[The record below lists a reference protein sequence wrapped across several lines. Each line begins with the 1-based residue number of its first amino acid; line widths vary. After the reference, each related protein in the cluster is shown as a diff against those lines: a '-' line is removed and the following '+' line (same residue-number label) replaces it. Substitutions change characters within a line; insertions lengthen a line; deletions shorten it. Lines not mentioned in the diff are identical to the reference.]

1 MSTVGTPSGV
11 GRSTCN
17 VVDAVKG
24 VPNEAKYISLRIA
37 GLDIPV
43 KNAHDILT
51 WICKKMTLHRTKQFQ
66 TQIRARRT
74 SWLKSDGY
82 GMARPCKIAYNC
94 FVDLDGSDRTALL
107 RASLIVKWL
116 SWPSNDAVITYER
129 ASANAGNSATLP
141 MNKAVI
147 PSNPSI
153 EIAHPRNT
161 VDSGDSKII
170 TDATRGGMELSASTN
185 DNVKRFSYKY
195 DNVEAITGAKPI
207 SLIFKGKEYPLDGKW
222 LNLPEKIC
230 MALETLWP
238 CKLHDIVGRGNVP
251 NMALNPTRLRKG
263 KFVKGAGV
271 WYEAN
276 CASREFVQQTRRLCK
291 LFGIGLESVLI
302 TYTKPGQRQNG
313 QDNNSSSA
321 IAAEDVSN
329 SKKIGV
335 YVKQHI
341 YAALAEDRI
350 PDDDF
355 VKLLTVDGTK
365 ELLGTTLSACP
376 LFAYSPMIGSDG
388 RGHNSWG
395 DPAVRRGKRIFV
407 NSQWYERHWDKAMRL
422 LSRWENKPLQPATTR
437 ATVPSHSYESQLAE
451 LLEAEFAN
459 GIRPSS
465 IIDRNKIRKLYRQYH
480 GMDLPEDFDFNAVL
494 PRVGVVHDGKVF
506 PRPSSKGGGWR
517 TLVERL
523 VGQGQ
528 TVFQF
533 SRLMERHASELMQI
547 GIVSSE
553 MLRETMA
560 HEAQDAFEIS
570 GELFG
575 PKGPEPLDKRFASLI
590 VPQEGSIIDMVAVS
604 KRIPYV
610 DIVFIRNLCKGLDNL
625 VRISQDAYVIV
636 SRVEFD
642 DAEVARGRSQCE
654 SAIEAEGF
662 FSLSQLRLDD
672 SAAMNDR
679 GMADRAL
686 RRAFFQRFLSER
698 FDIHGQIVCAKGAS
712 IDGQIPLHAFLRE
725 RSDVSLEQLET
736 VAKEYNIAPWLALKT
751 AHEEMVRVDRERFV
765 SPALI
770 IFDVPSIEKSISDI
784 CEGCIMPFGAFGNL
798 ADFPAVPGFAWNE
811 FLLEAFLR
819 RASTGFRL
827 VSPSVPARDVSGAV
841 VPCMNC
847 EWSAEDAFATI
858 ALRCGVAA
866 DVEEVGDFL
875 VATQCVLRRSTKTV
889 GAVVS
894 RMKELEKR

>member
-1 MSTVGTPSGV
+1 
-11 GRSTCN
+11 
-17 VVDAVKG
+17 
-24 VPNEAKYISLRIA
+24 
-37 GLDIPV
+37 
-43 KNAHDILT
+43 
-51 WICKKMTLHRTKQFQ
+51 
-66 TQIRARRT
+66 
-74 SWLKSDGY
+74 
-82 GMARPCKIAYNC
+82 
-94 FVDLDGSDRTALL
+94 
-107 RASLIVKWL
+107 
-116 SWPSNDAVITYER
+116 
-129 ASANAGNSATLP
+129 

-153 EIAHPRNT
+153 EIAHPHNT
-161 VDSGDSKII
+161 IDSGDSKII

-195 DNVEAITGAKPI
+195 DNVEAITGAEPI

-238 CKLHDIVGRGNVP
+238 CKLYDIVGRGNVP

-329 SKKIGV
+329 SKKIEV

-376 LFAYSPMIGSDG
+376 LFAYSPMIGPDG

-506 PRPSSKGGGWR
+506 PGHHQRVAGGG
-517 TLVERL
+517 RL
-523 VGQGQ
+523 
-528 TVFQF
+528 
-533 SRLMERHASELMQI
+533 SKDL
-547 GIVSSE
+547 
-553 MLRETMA
+553 
-560 HEAQDAFEIS
+560 S
-570 GELFG
+570 GKVTRYF
-575 PKGPEPLDKRFASLI
+575 
-590 VPQEGSIIDMVAVS
+590 
-604 KRIPYV
+604 
-610 DIVFIRNLCKGLDNL
+610 N
-625 VRISQDAYVIV
+625 
-636 SRVEFD
+636 SRV
-642 DAEVARGRSQCE
+642 
-654 SAIEAEGF
+654 
-662 FSLSQLRLDD
+662 
-672 SAAMNDR
+672 
-679 GMADRAL
+679 
-686 RRAFFQRFLSER
+686 
-698 FDIHGQIVCAKGAS
+698 
-712 IDGQIPLHAFLRE
+712 
-725 RSDVSLEQLET
+725 
-736 VAKEYNIAPWLALKT
+736 
-751 AHEEMVRVDRERFV
+751 
-765 SPALI
+765 
-770 IFDVPSIEKSISDI
+770 
-784 CEGCIMPFGAFGNL
+784 
-798 ADFPAVPGFAWNE
+798 
-811 FLLEAFLR
+811 
-819 RASTGFRL
+819 
-827 VSPSVPARDVSGAV
+827 
-841 VPCMNC
+841 
-847 EWSAEDAFATI
+847 
-858 ALRCGVAA
+858 
-866 DVEEVGDFL
+866 
-875 VATQCVLRRSTKTV
+875 
-889 GAVVS
+889 
-894 RMKELEKR
+894 

>member
-94 FVDLDGSDRTALL
+94 FVDLNGSDRTALL

-161 VDSGDSKII
+161 IDSGDSKII

-329 SKKIGV
+329 SKKLECMSSSI
-335 YVKQHI
+335 
-341 YAALAEDRI
+341 
-350 PDDDF
+350 
-355 VKLLTVDGTK
+355 
-365 ELLGTTLSACP
+365 S
-376 LFAYSPMIGSDG
+376 
-388 RGHNSWG
+388 
-395 DPAVRRGKRIFV
+395 
-407 NSQWYERHWDKAMRL
+407 MRL
-422 LSRWENKPLQPATTR
+422 L
-437 ATVPSHSYESQLAE
+437 
-451 LLEAEFAN
+451 
-459 GIRPSS
+459 
-465 IIDRNKIRKLYRQYH
+465 
-480 GMDLPEDFDFNAVL
+480 
-494 PRVGVVHDGKVF
+494 
-506 PRPSSKGGGWR
+506 
-517 TLVERL
+517 
-523 VGQGQ
+523 
-528 TVFQF
+528 
-533 SRLMERHASELMQI
+533 
-547 GIVSSE
+547 
-553 MLRETMA
+553 
-560 HEAQDAFEIS
+560 
-570 GELFG
+570 
-575 PKGPEPLDKRFASLI
+575 PK
-590 VPQEGSIIDMVAVS
+590 
-604 KRIPYV
+604 
-610 DIVFIRNLCKGLDNL
+610 
-625 VRISQDAYVIV
+625 
-636 SRVEFD
+636 
-642 DAEVARGRSQCE
+642 
-654 SAIEAEGF
+654 
-662 FSLSQLRLDD
+662 
-672 SAAMNDR
+672 
-679 GMADRAL
+679 
-686 RRAFFQRFLSER
+686 
-698 FDIHGQIVCAKGAS
+698 
-712 IDGQIPLHAFLRE
+712 
-725 RSDVSLEQLET
+725 
-736 VAKEYNIAPWLALKT
+736 
-751 AHEEMVRVDRERFV
+751 
-765 SPALI
+765 
-770 IFDVPSIEKSISDI
+770 
-784 CEGCIMPFGAFGNL
+784 
-798 ADFPAVPGFAWNE
+798 
-811 FLLEAFLR
+811 
-819 RASTGFRL
+819 TGFL
-827 VSPSVPARDVSGAV
+827 
-841 VPCMNC
+841 M
-847 EWSAEDAFATI
+847 TI
-858 ALRCGVAA
+858 
-866 DVEEVGDFL
+866 
-875 VATQCVLRRSTKTV
+875 S
-889 GAVVS
+889 
-894 RMKELEKR
+894 